1 MGEPLPGFGYDPKV
15 DCGMFC
21 CEPLDPGQ
29 RVILRIVVHD
39 DTLPLC
45 GREILPHDRPER
57 FDERCGAVV
66 SGDDER

>member
-1 MGEPLPGFGYDPKV
+1 
-15 DCGMFC
+15 MFC
-21 CEPLDPGQ
+21 CERFEPGQ